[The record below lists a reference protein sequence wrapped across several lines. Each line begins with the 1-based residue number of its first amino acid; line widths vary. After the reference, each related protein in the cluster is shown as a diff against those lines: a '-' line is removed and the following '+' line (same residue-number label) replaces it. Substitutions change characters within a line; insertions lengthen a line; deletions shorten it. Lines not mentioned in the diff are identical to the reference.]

1 MATKELGDKG
11 ERLAAEYLAAK
22 GYTILHTNWRWQHKE
37 LDLVALQGQEL
48 VVIEVK
54 TRQSLQW
61 QMPYEA
67 VSRKKQRN
75 IVQAADAYASRL
87 DADYDGRFVLSGVE
101 RGATIVVAA
110 RLPVA
115 KSPSAVSRTLNTK

>member
-48 VVIEVK
+48 VVVEVK

-87 DADYDGRFVLSGVE
+87 DADYDVRFDVISIVWNNGSYIVE
-101 RGATIVVAA
+101 HIEDAFTP
-110 RLPVA
+110 L
-115 KSPSAVSRTLNTK
+115 LL